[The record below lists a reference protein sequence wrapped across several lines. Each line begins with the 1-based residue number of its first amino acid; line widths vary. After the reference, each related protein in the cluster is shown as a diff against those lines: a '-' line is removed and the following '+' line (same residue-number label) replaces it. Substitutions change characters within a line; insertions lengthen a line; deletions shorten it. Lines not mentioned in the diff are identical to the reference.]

1 MTATTN
7 QRALA
12 AGLVMAVTLNAF
24 EAVAVV
30 TAMPAIS
37 KELHGDRLYGAAFS
51 AYMLANLVALVVG
64 GEQSDRRGPAAPFLG
79 GVTVF
84 AIGLVVAG
92 LAPTMAV
99 VLLGRVLQGAGSGSL
114 ASVAYVGIGR
124 AWSAEDQPRLFA
136 LLSTAWVV
144 PSLVAP
150 VAAGWIT
157 EQVGWRWVFLGLLP
171 LVPILLLLAARPLI
185 RLGPPP
191 EPHTGERRWP
201 LAARL
206 AAGSGLVLAGLQA
219 ASVLMA
225 LPLLAVGLALAAPA
239 LLRLL
244 PEGTLRAEPGIP
256 AAIAARLCVNIAFF
270 GCDTF
275 VPLAAT
281 RIHGASTLVAGAV
294 ILGGSLVWTAGAN
307 LSARMHWPPARAART
322 GFLALAAGTAG
333 TVLVTVSAIP
343 LWVTFL
349 TCALSGFGIGVVF
362 NTTSVSAM
370 GQAPAGQEGLIGSQ
384 LGVADA
390 LGFAT
395 IGAIGG
401 AMVGVADRGVLD
413 LAPALALVFV
423 LASAIALV
431 GAAVA
436 PRVRARARRLSTAG
450 RADPGARSSSGPARG
465 VAGCRSCEVRC
476 RACGCSICR

>member
-37 KELHGDRLYGAAFS
+37 KELNGDRLYGAAFS

-84 AIGLVVAG
+84 AVGLVVAG
-92 LAPTMAV
+92 LAPTMGV

-124 AWSAEDQPRLFA
+124 AWSTEDQPRLFA

-171 LVPILLLLAARPLI
+171 LVPVLVLLAARPLL

-219 ASVLMA
+219 ASIPLA
-225 LPLLAVGLALAAPA
+225 LVLLAAGLALAAPA

-256 AAIAARLCVNIAFF
+256 SAIAARLCVNIAFF

-307 LSARMHWPPARAART
+307 LSARMHWAPARAARI
-322 GFLALAAGTAG
+322 GFIALAAGTAG
-333 TVLVTVSAIP
+333 TVLVTISAIP

-370 GQAPAGQEGLIGSQ
+370 GQAPAGQEGLVGSQ

-401 AMVGVADRGVLD
+401 ALVGVADRGVLD
-413 LAPALALVFV
+413 LAPALALVFA
-423 LASAIALV
+423 LASATALV

-436 PRVRARARRLSTAG
+436 PRVRAA
-450 RADPGARSSSGPARG
+450 PA
-465 VAGCRSCEVRC
+465 V
-476 RACGCSICR
+476 

>member
-37 KELHGDRLYGAAFS
+37 KELNGDRLYGAAFS

-79 GVTVF
+79 GVAVF
-84 AIGLVVAG
+84 AVGLVVAG
-92 LAPTMAV
+92 LAPTMEI

-124 AWSAEDQPRLFA
+124 AWSTEDQPRLFA

-171 LVPILLLLAARPLI
+171 LVPVLLLLAGAAAAAPRPAARAPHGRAPLAPGRPARRGQRARP
-185 RLGPPP
+185 RRPP
-191 EPHTGERRWP
+191 GRRRSP
-201 LAARL
+201 SRSSLLAA
-206 AAGSGLVLAGLQA
+206 
-219 ASVLMA
+219 
-225 LPLLAVGLALAAPA
+225 GLALAAPA

-307 LSARMHWPPARAART
+307 LSARMHWAPARAARI
-322 GFLALAAGTAG
+322 GFVALAAGTAG

-370 GQAPAGQEGLIGSQ
+370 GQAPAGQEGLVGSQ

-401 AMVGVADRGVLD
+401 ALVGVADRGVLD

-436 PRVRARARRLSTAG
+436 PRVRAA
-450 RADPGARSSSGPARG
+450 PA
-465 VAGCRSCEVRC
+465 V
-476 RACGCSICR
+476 